1 VYCVLEDIV
10 WHVYGWRLAVAD
22 GSSESALRCGDRGA
36 PFLSIR
42 HKSVRRVVTLSV
54 RIVCIGSVVLG
65 STVGDAKASDP
76 ERISNATPYR
86 VSKPPVARGR
96 SGTATLTSRALQRK
110 TGETDVELSTGDLD
124 ANSAASGSISG
135 AQIATTDGR
144 GRRQMVKEYPNLEGN
159 EGYLAFTYTGLPR
172 GQAIQVV
179 AQVVDVDGAR
189 TDIVSAA
196 PTVKLRPDLFVQRVS
211 APSKTVPGVPVVITA
226 TIAELNQ
233 DVGARA
239 SCVLSVDGIEG
250 DRADAIWVD
259 AAGLVSCAFTH
270 TFATPGT
277 KSVSVQV
284 ANVTPSDY
292 DTANN
297 AAATP
302 IVVRSIEPF
311 DYYQLTMGSDE
322 TRRGSH
328 IQDWSTRNDGSIVYG
343 RDYESN
349 SLVTQ
354 WTQVVDYYAE
364 VRQAFDLN
372 ATQLSVT
379 ESTAGAVVRS
389 FHLDDI
395 ASEPNGC
402 VSRYPGT
409 EPTVSLYICQRLTL
423 SGPLTTLRYFS
434 TAGEVTYFSFEYD
447 HEWHRAA
454 DGTVTTDSSYS
465 WNDAGGS
472 RTGTPVR
479 WGSTYSIDVALTS
492 PDAIYQGPLTAS
504 LITQTISNSTPWACG
519 EWNADWGSE
528 RWCGDSTDERILI
541 GGYTSNR

>member
-1 VYCVLEDIV
+1 
-10 WHVYGWRLAVAD
+10 VA
-22 GSSESALRCGDRGA
+22 L
-36 PFLSIR
+36 PL
-42 HKSVRRVVTLSV
+42 
-54 RIVCIGSVVLG
+54 RIVCLGGVVLAG
-65 STVGDAKASDP
+65 TVGNARASDP

-86 VSKPPVARGR
+86 VSKPSVARGR
-96 SGTATLTSRALQRK
+96 SGTATLTTRALQRK
-110 TGETDVELSTGDLD
+110 TGETDVELSTADLD
-124 ANSAASGSISG
+124 GNGVSSGSISD
-135 AQIATTDGR
+135 AQIATIDGR
-144 GRRQMVKEYPNLEGN
+144 GRRQMVKQYPNLEGN
-159 EGYLAFTYTGLPR
+159 GGYLAFTYAGLPR
-172 GQAIQVV
+172 GQAMQVV
-179 AQVVDVDGAR
+179 AHVIDVDGTR
-189 TDIVSAA
+189 TDVVSAA

-211 APSKTVPGVPVVITA
+211 APSKAVPGIPVVISA

-239 SCVLSVDGIEG
+239 SCVLSVDGIEA

-270 TFATPGT
+270 TFQTPGT
-277 KSVSVQV
+277 KSLSVQV
-284 ANVTPSDY
+284 AHVVPSDY
-292 DTANN
+292 DAGNN
-297 AAATP
+297 AAATT
-302 IVVRSIEPF
+302 IVVRAIEPF

-343 RDYESN
+343 RDYESTN
-349 SLVTQ
+349 LVTQ

-364 VRQAFDLN
+364 VRQPFDLSI
-372 ATQLSVT
+372 TQLSVT
-379 ESTAGAVVRS
+379 EATAGAVVRS
-389 FHLDDI
+389 FHLDEI
-395 ASEPNGC
+395 ASDPNGC
-402 VSRYPGT
+402 VSKYPGT

-423 SGPLTTLRYFS
+423 NGPLTTVRYFS
-434 TAGEVTYFSFEYD
+434 TAGEVTYFSIEYD
-447 HEWHRAA
+447 LQWHRAA
-454 DGTVTTDSSYS
+454 DGTITTDSSYS

-519 EWNADWGSE
+519 EWSADWGSE